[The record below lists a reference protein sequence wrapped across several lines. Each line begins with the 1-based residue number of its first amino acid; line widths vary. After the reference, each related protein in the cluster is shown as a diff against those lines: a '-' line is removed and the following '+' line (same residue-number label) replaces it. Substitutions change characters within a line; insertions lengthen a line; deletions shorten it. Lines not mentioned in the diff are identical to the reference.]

1 MERIVSKSMSKKW
14 KTKKG
19 ADEQG
24 GTSVITFIIMLFIAL
39 ISVYPLLWVIIQSFK
54 TEGQFLQSI
63 WSLPTSLNFDNFVTA
78 FQEAN
83 LAVYLKNTVVN
94 TVATLV
100 VDLVLVTC
108 LGYAFSKLKMK
119 FKKFFYYMILINML
133 IPTPIILLPMYLQV
147 VDLGIQNTLAAIVFP
162 YYQGFAPLG
171 LILIKGYMDNIPDE
185 IIESAKIDGCGTF
198 RILGKIMVPLVKPML
213 VTLAILGGMNAWNE
227 YMWALV
233 SISDT
238 SKYTLSV
245 GIAVIRDKI
254 ATIGYTPVFAA
265 LTVSA
270 MVFVIIYLFAQKTFV
285 RSITAGAVKG

>member
-1 MERIVSKSMSKKW
+1 M
-14 KTKKG
+14 KG
-19 ADEQG
+19 RLMNRRKPSG
-24 GTSVITFIIMLFIAL
+24 GQNQISPAVFVIMLIAAM
-39 ISVYPLLWVIIQSFK
+39 ISIYPLIWVILQSFK
-54 TEGQFLQSI
+54 TESEFLRSI
-63 WSLPTSLNFDNFVTA
+63 WSLPSSFNLDNYVKA
-78 FQEAN
+78 FEEAN
-83 LAVYLKNTVVN
+83 LLTYLKNTVIN
-94 TVATLV
+94 TSATLA
-100 VDLVLVTC
+100 VDLILITC

-147 VDLGIQNTLAAIVFP
+147 VNLGIQNTLAAIVFP

-171 LILIKGYMDNIPDE
+171 LILIKNYMDNIPDE
-185 IIESAKIDGCGTF
+185 IIESAKMDGCGTY
-198 RILGKIMVPLVKPML
+198 RILWSIMVPLVKPML

-270 MVFVIIYLFAQKTFV
+270 MVFVVIYLFAQKTFV

>member
-1 MERIVSKSMSKKW
+1 MSKSISKRW
-14 KTKKG
+14 NRKKG
-19 ADEQG
+19 NEDQG
-24 GTSVITFIIMLFIAL
+24 GTSIITFIIMLLVAL

-63 WSLPTSLNFDNFVTA
+63 WSLPTSLNFDNFITA
-78 FQEAN
+78 FEEAN
-83 LAVYLKNTVVN
+83 LAVYLKNTVIN
-94 TVATLV
+94 TGATLV

-198 RILGKIMVPLVKPML
+198 RILWKIMVPLVKPML

>member
-1 MERIVSKSMSKKW
+1 M
-14 KTKKG
+14 
-19 ADEQG
+19 
-24 GTSVITFIIMLFIAL
+24 
-39 ISVYPLLWVIIQSFK
+39 
-54 TEGQFLQSI
+54 
-63 WSLPTSLNFDNFVTA
+63 PTSLNFDNFITA
-78 FQEAN
+78 FEEAN
-83 LAVYLKNTVVN
+83 LAVYLKNTVIN
-94 TVATLV
+94 TGATLV

-198 RILGKIMVPLVKPML
+198 RILWKIMVPLVKPML

>member
-1 MERIVSKSMSKKW
+1 MNKRW
-14 KTKKG
+14 KVKKG
-19 ADEQG
+19 AEDQG
-24 GTSVITFIIMLFIAL
+24 GTSIATFVIMLMAAL
-39 ISVYPLLWVIIQSFK
+39 VSIYPLIWVILQSFK
-54 TEGQFLQSI
+54 TESQFLSSI
-63 WSLPTSLNFDNFVTA
+63 WSLPTSLNFDNYITA
-78 FQEAN
+78 FKEAN
-83 LAVYLKNTVVN
+83 LLVYLKNTVIN
-94 TVATLV
+94 TVAALA
-100 VDLVLVTC
+100 VDLVLITC

-119 FKKFFYYMILINML
+119 FKKFFYYIILVNML

-171 LILIKGYMDNIPDE
+171 LILIKNYMDNIPNE

-198 RILGKIMVPLVKPML
+198 RILWSIIVPLVKPML
-213 VTLAILGGMNAWNE
+213 VTLSILGGMNAWNE

-238 SKYTLSV
+238 SRYTLSV

-265 LTVSA
+265 LTISA
-270 MVFVIIYLFAQKTFV
+270 MVFVVIYLFAQKTFV

>member
-1 MERIVSKSMSKKW
+1 MNRRKPS
-14 KTKKG
+14 G
-19 ADEQG
+19 EQNQI
-24 GTSVITFIIMLFIAL
+24 SPAVFVIMLFAAL
-39 ISVYPLLWVIIQSFK
+39 ISVYPLVWVILQSFK
-54 TEGQFLQSI
+54 TESEFLRSI
-63 WSLPTSLNFDNFVTA
+63 WSLPSSLNLDNYVKA
-78 FQEAN
+78 FEEAN
-83 LAVYLKNTVVN
+83 LLTYLKNTVIN
-94 TVATLV
+94 TSATLA
-100 VDLVLVTC
+100 VDLVLITC

-147 VDLGIQNTLAAIVFP
+147 VNLGIQNTLAAIVFP

-171 LILIKGYMDNIPDE
+171 LILIKNYMDNIPDE
-185 IIESAKIDGCGTF
+185 IIESAKMDGCGTY
-198 RILGKIMVPLVKPML
+198 RILWSIMVPLVKPML

-270 MVFVIIYLFAQKTFV
+270 MVFVVIYLFAQKTFV

>member
-1 MERIVSKSMSKKW
+1 MKNDRRNKKERS
-14 KTKKG
+14 
-19 ADEQG
+19 G
-24 GTSVITFIIMLFIAL
+24 GRNLISAAVFVIMLFAAL
-39 ISVYPLLWVIIQSFK
+39 ISVYPLVWVILQSFK
-54 TEGQFLQSI
+54 TEGEFLSSI
-63 WSLPTSLNFDNFVTA
+63 WSLPSSLHFDNYIKA
-78 FQEAN
+78 FEEAN
-83 LAVYLKNTVVN
+83 LLTYLKNTVIN
-94 TVATLV
+94 TAATLA
-100 VDLVLVTC
+100 VDLVLITC

-119 FKKFFYYMILINML
+119 FKKFFYYVILINML

-147 VDLGIQNTLAAIVFP
+147 VNLGIQNTLAAIVFP

-171 LILIKGYMDNIPDE
+171 LILIKNYMDNIPNE
-185 IIESAKIDGCGTF
+185 IIESAKMDGCGTY
-198 RILGKIMVPLVKPML
+198 RILWSIMVPLVKPML

-238 SKYTLSV
+238 SRYTLSV

-270 MVFVIIYLFAQKTFV
+270 MVFVVIYLFAQKTFV

>member
-1 MERIVSKSMSKKW
+1 MSKSISKRW
-14 KTKKG
+14 NRKKG
-19 ADEQG
+19 NEDQG
-24 GTSVITFIIMLFIAL
+24 GTSIITFIIMLLVAL

-63 WSLPTSLNFDNFVTA
+63 WSLPTSLNFDNFITA
-78 FQEAN
+78 FEEAN
-83 LAVYLKNTVVN
+83 LAVYLKNTVIN
-94 TVATLV
+94 TGATLV

-198 RILGKIMVPLVKPML
+198 RILWKIMVPLVKPML

-285 RSITAGAVKG
+285 RSITAGAVMG

>member
-1 MERIVSKSMSKKW
+1 MSKSIAMRRKAKQ
-14 KTKKG
+14 G
-19 ADEQG
+19 NEDQG
-24 GTSVITFIIMLFIAL
+24 GTSIITFIIMLLVAC
-39 ISVYPLLWVIIQSFK
+39 ISIYPLLGVIIQSFK

-63 WSLPTSLNFDNFVTA
+63 WSLPTSFNLENYITA
-78 FQEAN
+78 FKEAN
-83 LAVYLKNTVVN
+83 LALYLKNTVVN
-94 TVATLV
+94 TAATLV

-185 IIESAKIDGCGTF
+185 IIESAKIDGCGVF
-198 RILGKIMVPLVKPML
+198 RILWKIMVPLVKPML

-233 SISDT
+233 SITDT
-238 SKYTLSV
+238 SRYTLSV

>member
-1 MERIVSKSMSKKW
+1 MKNDRRNKKERS
-14 KTKKG
+14 
-19 ADEQG
+19 G
-24 GTSVITFIIMLFIAL
+24 GRNQISAVVFVIMLFAAL
-39 ISVYPLLWVIIQSFK
+39 ISVYPLIWVILQSFK
-54 TEGQFLQSI
+54 TEGEFLSSI
-63 WSLPTSLNFDNFVTA
+63 WSLPSSLHFDNYIKA
-78 FQEAN
+78 FEEAN
-83 LAVYLKNTVVN
+83 LLTYLKNTVIN
-94 TVATLV
+94 TAATLA
-100 VDLVLVTC
+100 VDLVLITC

-119 FKKFFYYMILINML
+119 FRKFFYYVILINML

-147 VDLGIQNTLAAIVFP
+147 VNLGIQNTLAAIVFP

-171 LILIKGYMDNIPDE
+171 LILIKNYMDNIPNE
-185 IIESAKIDGCGTF
+185 IIESAKMDGCGTY
-198 RILGKIMVPLVKPML
+198 RILWSIMVPLVKPML

-238 SKYTLSV
+238 SRYTLSV

-270 MVFVIIYLFAQKTFV
+270 MVFVVIYLFAQKTFV

>member
-1 MERIVSKSMSKKW
+1 M
-14 KTKKG
+14 KG
-19 ADEQG
+19 RLMNRRKPSGEQNQI
-24 GTSVITFIIMLFIAL
+24 SPAVFVIMLIAAM
-39 ISVYPLLWVIIQSFK
+39 ISIYPLIWVILQSFK
-54 TEGQFLQSI
+54 TESEFLRSI
-63 WSLPTSLNFDNFVTA
+63 WSLPSSFNLDNYVKA
-78 FQEAN
+78 FEEAN
-83 LAVYLKNTVVN
+83 LLTYLKNTVIN
-94 TVATLV
+94 TSATLA
-100 VDLVLVTC
+100 VDLILITC

-147 VDLGIQNTLAAIVFP
+147 VNLGIQNTLAAIVFP

-171 LILIKGYMDNIPDE
+171 LILIKNYMDNIPDE
-185 IIESAKIDGCGTF
+185 IIESAKMDGCGTY
-198 RILGKIMVPLVKPML
+198 RILWSIMVPLVKPML

-245 GIAVIRDKI
+245 GSAVIRDKI

-270 MVFVIIYLFAQKTFV
+270 MVFVVIYLFAQKTFV

>member
-1 MERIVSKSMSKKW
+1 MSKKW

>member
-1 MERIVSKSMSKKW
+1 MERIVSKSMSQKW

-63 WSLPTSLNFDNFVTA
+63 WSLPTFLNFDNFVTA

>member
-1 MERIVSKSMSKKW
+1 M
-14 KTKKG
+14 KG
-19 ADEQG
+19 RLMNRRKPSGEQNQI
-24 GTSVITFIIMLFIAL
+24 SPAEFVIMLIAAM
-39 ISVYPLLWVIIQSFK
+39 ISIYPLIWVILQSFK
-54 TEGQFLQSI
+54 TESEFLRSI
-63 WSLPTSLNFDNFVTA
+63 WSLPSSLNLDNYVKA
-78 FQEAN
+78 FEEAN
-83 LAVYLKNTVVN
+83 LLTYLKNTVIN
-94 TVATLV
+94 TSATLA
-100 VDLVLVTC
+100 VDLVLITC

-147 VDLGIQNTLAAIVFP
+147 VNLGIQNTLAAIVFP

-171 LILIKGYMDNIPDE
+171 LILIKNYMDNIPDE
-185 IIESAKIDGCGTF
+185 IIESAKMDGCGTY
-198 RILGKIMVPLVKPML
+198 RILWSIMVPLVKPML

-270 MVFVIIYLFAQKTFV
+270 MVFVVIYLFAQKTFV

>member
-1 MERIVSKSMSKKW
+1 M
-14 KTKKG
+14 KG
-19 ADEQG
+19 RLMNRRKPSGEQNQI
-24 GTSVITFIIMLFIAL
+24 SPAVFVIMLIAAM
-39 ISVYPLLWVIIQSFK
+39 ISIYPLIWVILQSFK
-54 TEGQFLQSI
+54 TESEFLRSI
-63 WSLPTSLNFDNFVTA
+63 WSLPSSLNLDNYVEA
-78 FQEAN
+78 FEEAN
-83 LAVYLKNTVVN
+83 LLTYLKNTVIN
-94 TVATLV
+94 TSATLA
-100 VDLVLVTC
+100 VDLVLITC

-119 FKKFFYYMILINML
+119 FKKLFYYMILINML

-147 VDLGIQNTLAAIVFP
+147 VNLGIQNTLAAIVFP

-171 LILIKGYMDNIPDE
+171 LILIKNYMDNIPDE
-185 IIESAKIDGCGTF
+185 IIESAKMDGCGTY
-198 RILGKIMVPLVKPML
+198 RILWSIMVPLVKPML

-270 MVFVIIYLFAQKTFV
+270 MVFVVIYLFAQKTFV

>member
-1 MERIVSKSMSKKW
+1 MNRRKPS
-14 KTKKG
+14 
-19 ADEQG
+19 G
-24 GTSVITFIIMLFIAL
+24 GQNQISPAVFVIMLIAAM
-39 ISVYPLLWVIIQSFK
+39 ISIYPLIWVILQSFK
-54 TEGQFLQSI
+54 TESEFLRSI
-63 WSLPTSLNFDNFVTA
+63 WSLPSSLNLDNYVKA
-78 FQEAN
+78 FEEAN
-83 LAVYLKNTVVN
+83 LLTYLKNTVIN
-94 TVATLV
+94 TSATLA
-100 VDLVLVTC
+100 VDLVLITC

-147 VDLGIQNTLAAIVFP
+147 VNLGIQNTLAAIVFP

-171 LILIKGYMDNIPDE
+171 LILIKNYMDNIPDE
-185 IIESAKIDGCGTF
+185 IIESAKMDGCGTY
-198 RILGKIMVPLVKPML
+198 RILWSIMVPLVKPML

-270 MVFVIIYLFAQKTFV
+270 MVFVVIYLFAQKTFV